1 MEEKISFESDGFQL
15 QGFLHRAGKKSVVV
29 THPHPLYGGSMHNP
43 VVETITQTFQH
54 QGYTT
59 LRFNFRGVGDSQG
72 TYDEGAGEKRDVCQ
86 ARVYLAQMNFE
97 KISLAG
103 YSFGAWVNAQI
114 PPEEAFAEEMV
125 MVSPPVAFIDFE
137 PIQKIPNLKLVIT
150 GSRDDIAPAHMIRER
165 LPSWNP
171 ASPFEIIAGADHFY
185 SGYTDSL
192 ASTLMTHIEA
202 I

>member
-1 MEEKISFESDGFQL
+1 MEEKISFKSDGFQL
-15 QGFLHRAGKKSVVV
+15 QGLLHRAGKKGVVV
-29 THPHPLYGGSMHNP
+29 THAHPLYGGSMHNP
-43 VVETITQTFQH
+43 VVQTITETFQH

-59 LRFNFRGVGDSQG
+59 LRFNFRGVGNSQG

-86 ARVYLAQMNFE
+86 ALACLAQMNFE
-97 KISLAG
+97 KTCLAG

-114 PPEEAFAEEMV
+114 PPEEASAEETV
-125 MVSPPVAFIDFE
+125 MVSPPVALMDLE
-137 PIQKIPNLKLVIT
+137 PIQKIPNLKLVVT

-185 SGYTDSL
+185 SGYADSL
-192 ASTLMTHIEA
+192 TSTLMIHIEA

>member
-1 MEEKISFESDGFQL
+1 MEEKISFKSDGFQL
-15 QGFLHRAGKKSVVV
+15 QGLLYCAGKKGVVV

-43 VVETITQTFQH
+43 VVETITETFQH

-59 LRFNFRGVGDSQG
+59 LRFNFRGVGNSQG

-86 ARVYLAQMNFE
+86 ALAYLAQMNFE
-97 KISLAG
+97 TTCLAG
-103 YSFGAWVNAQI
+103 YSFGTWVNAQI
-114 PPEEAFAEEMV
+114 SPEEASVAEMV

-137 PIQKIPNLKLVIT
+137 PIQKIPNLKLVVT

-165 LPSWNP
+165 LPFWNP
-171 ASPFEIIAGADHFY
+171 ASPFETIPGADHFY
-185 SGYTDSL
+185 SGYTGSL
-192 ASTLMTHIEA
+192 ASTLMTHIET